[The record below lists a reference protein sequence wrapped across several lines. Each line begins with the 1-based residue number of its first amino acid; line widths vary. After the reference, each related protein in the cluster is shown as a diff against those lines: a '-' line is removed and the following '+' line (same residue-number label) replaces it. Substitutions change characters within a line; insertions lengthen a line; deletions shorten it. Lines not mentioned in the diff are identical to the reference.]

1 MKKLVVRMFVISLLL
16 LLGALFGVQQ
26 MNEKLGISQPEP
38 LVVLKKQEG
47 KQIESKK
54 GNELVQKQQN
64 ELVEK
69 KQTVEEVGRFN
80 FFSDMG
86 NAIADGMNYGSR
98 AVLSQIMSF
107 VDNVLNGEK
116 TNAE

>member
-1 MKKLVVRMFVISLLL
+1 MSVIGLLL

-26 MNEKLGISQPEP
+26 MNEGLGISQPEP
-38 LVVLKKQEG
+38 LVVQKQQEV
-47 KQIESKK
+47 KTVEPKMS
-54 GNELVQKQQN
+54 NELVQ
-64 ELVEK
+64 K

-86 NAIADGMNYGSR
+86 NALADGMNYGSR

-116 TNAE
+116 TNAD